1 MSGHL
6 RLRRRVPEDHVA
18 ADAHVPDA
26 TGRTARGDAM
36 TSRAAPPGC
45 GAAAV
50 DGAAVEHAAVF
61 SGTDAGLCGPVVPRI
76 TAGAEGGRRVTVAVG
91 DRVRAA
97 LRARLPEH
105 VLVRVDFADRA
116 AYYDAPGRTVG
127 ALHRLAVEAQGVG
140 ALFVGEPAP
149 PPAAHTGRG
158 PDRAHL
164 ERDQWRR
171 MEAALDRA
179 LAGDRLTVLCLHD
192 TSALDAAAL
201 RDGREAHPLLLVRGG
216 MRANPAFRA
225 PEGGP
230 EAAVPAPPP
239 PAEPVLSLDIR
250 PDLPSVREEAV
261 GLAEEAG
268 LPRERQAD
276 LMVAVNE
283 LAANVLEHGAGKGT
297 VSLWREGG
305 RLVCEVMDGSAE
317 LDDPLVGFRPAD
329 GLGGRGYGL
338 WITRQVCD
346 FLEVLPGPDG
356 TRMRAHFRL

>member
-1 MSGHL
+1 
-6 RLRRRVPEDHVA
+6 
-18 ADAHVPDA
+18 
-26 TGRTARGDAM
+26 M
-36 TSRAAPPGC
+36 TSRAAPPGS

-61 SGTDAGLCGPVVPRI
+61 AGTDAGLCGPVVPRI

-97 LRARLPEH
+97 LRARLPGH
-105 VLVRVDFADRA
+105 VLARVDFADRA

-127 ALHRLAVEAQGVG
+127 ALHRLAVEARGAG
-140 ALFVGEPAP
+140 ALFVGEPDP
-149 PPAAHTGRG
+149 PPVVHTGRG

-164 ERDQWRR
+164 EREQWRR
-171 MEAALDRA
+171 MEAALDQA

-201 RDGREAHPLLLVRGG
+201 RDGREAHPLLLVCAG
-216 MRANPAFRA
+216 MRANPAYRA
-225 PEGGP
+225 PTGGDGGGT
-230 EAAVPAPPP
+230 AAPGP

-250 PDLPSVREEAV
+250 PDLPSVREEAA

-268 LPRERQAD
+268 LPAERRAD
-276 LMVAVNE
+276 LVVAVNE

-356 TRMRAHFRL
+356 TRMRAHFRI